1 MSIIIEN
8 LSHTYHQNTALQTA
22 ALEGISL
29 TIERAN
35 WTSII
40 GHTGS
45 GKSTLAQHLNAIL
58 RPTSGRVV
66 VDGMSILPE
75 GGARAE
81 KKRDK
86 TDFREIRRKV
96 GLIFQYPEQQLFEE
110 TVGAEIAFAPR
121 NWGVPEDQIPDLV
134 LRSLS
139 AVGLDGTFLDRSPFS
154 LSGGEKR
161 RVAIA
166 SVLAGSPEYLVL
178 DEPTSG
184 LDSRGRAALLQLLDG
199 IHAHGTGIVLV
210 THDLEIAFSR
220 SDKILILARGRCA
233 GYDSAE
239 KIAAQLYER
248 PLPGLVLPEVLAT
261 ALALRKK
268 RLRVPITCEG
278 EKLAEAILR
287 ETNKKTIAK

>member
-8 LSHTYHQNTALQTA
+8 LSYIYHAHTPLQMS

-29 TIERAN
+29 TLERGN

-45 GKSTLAQHLNAIL
+45 GKSTLAQHFNAVL
-58 RPTSGRVV
+58 RPTSGCVV
-66 VDGMSILPE
+66 VDGIEILPE
-75 GGARAE
+75 R
-81 KKRDK
+81 KREK
-86 TDFREIRRKV
+86 TDFREVRRKV

-110 TVGAEIAFAPR
+110 NVGAEIAFAPR
-121 NWGVPEDQIPDLV
+121 NWGVPESEIPALV
-134 LRSLS
+134 DSSLRT
-139 AVGLDGTFLDRSPFS
+139 VGLDESFLGRSPFG

-184 LDSRGRAALLQLLDG
+184 LDSRARIALLRLLDE
-199 IHAHGTGIVLV
+199 IHRAGTGIVLV

-220 SDKILILARGRCA
+220 SDKILMLEHGRCV
-233 GYDSAE
+233 GYDTPE
-239 KIAAQLYER
+239 NIAMKLY
-248 PLPGLVLPEVLAT
+248 PLKRDEAPVQGLVLPEVLKT
-261 ALALRKK
+261 ALMLRAKGF
-268 RLRVPITCEG
+268 RVPLTCDP

-287 ETNKKTIAK
+287 G